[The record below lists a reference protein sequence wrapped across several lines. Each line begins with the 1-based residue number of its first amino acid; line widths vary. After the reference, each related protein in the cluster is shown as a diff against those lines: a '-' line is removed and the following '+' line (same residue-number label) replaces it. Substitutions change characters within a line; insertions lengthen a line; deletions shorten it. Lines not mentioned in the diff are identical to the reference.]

1 VTLGVPSLGM
11 KKGSCS
17 GKRDLHES
25 GEAMGGRKADEG
37 VEAVRSREFPSR
49 PAKKE
54 DDSLSTDLRGELG
67 PGEESRSFDI
77 VGTLSSEPLADL
89 DLEAGRRE
97 AGAPGALKRD

>member
-1 VTLGVPSLGM
+1 M

-17 GKRDLHES
+17 GKSDLHES

-37 VEAVRSREFPSR
+37 VEAVRPRESPSR
-49 PAKKE
+49 PAKKD
-54 DDSLSTDLRGELG
+54 DDSLSTESRGESG
-67 PGEESRSFDI
+67 PGEASRSFDM

-97 AGAPGALKRD
+97 AGALGTLKRD